1 MSGSM
6 LAHIGAEEA
15 SMPTTVKVSNFG
27 PIARGSVELRPLTV
41 FFGPNNSGKT
51 FLSTLIYGLHK
62 ITNGFSAIPR
72 FDVWHQ
78 WMQRSAM
85 VGSYSQ
91 GSEAVTDLN
100 HFAANVLASS
110 HAIKFDSLPQAYLDL
125 LHEYHTADDGLATV
139 FEEELRYLYNRGSTE
154 ELIQVSSSNRSSMI
168 KLSVHGDQTHSKQ
181 DQAGWDLEATLDG
194 TQCTTNVNIGSSHV
208 INIDKLPEYAWPP
221 YADKDPTHD
230 NLRSALG
237 QLNQIL
243 GMGPSYVGPTK
254 VWFLPASRSGIMLAH
269 RIIAGETMRRATRRG
284 FGDVGEAY
292 ALPGTIAD
300 FVANLL
306 LFTDRRQGK
315 GFQEKLARFVE
326 ANLLLG
332 TVEAHQQKNVVVPAF
347 VYTPDTWEEGIPLAD
362 SSSMV
367 TELAPLVVY
376 LRGFVR
382 SGHTLIIEEP
392 EAHLHPEVQTK
403 VALAIARMVRA
414 GIRLVITTH
423 SDWLLAEISNLIR
436 AGELKDPRSEWGT
449 DPTTPPRLRASEVGV
464 WGFEVDPDSR
474 TSTVKELPFRWIGGV
489 EPPKIFEVAEAM
501 HEQTAQLIREH
512 EDGLGHEIE

>member
-1 MSGSM
+1 
-6 LAHIGAEEA
+6 
-15 SMPTTVKVSNFG
+15 MPTTVKVSNFG
-27 PIARGSVELRPLTV
+27 PIASGSVELRPLTV

-51 FLSTLIYGLHK
+51 FLSTLIYGLHT
-62 ITNGFSAIPR
+62 ITNGFSAIPK
-72 FDVWHQ
+72 FDDWHR
-78 WMQRSAM
+78 WMQRSAT

-91 GSEAVTDLN
+91 SLEAVTDLN
-100 HFAANVLASS
+100 YFAANVLTAS
-110 HAIKFDSLPQAYLDL
+110 HAIEFDSLPQVYLDL
-125 LHEYHTADDGLATV
+125 LNEFHTADDGLATV
-139 FEEELRYLYNRGSTE
+139 FAEELRYLYNRGSTE

-168 KLSVHGDQTHSKQ
+168 KLSVHGDQTHTKQ

-194 TQCTTNVNIGSSHV
+194 TQCTTNVNIGSSYV

-221 YADKDPTHD
+221 YTDEGPADY
-230 NLRSALG
+230 NFRSALE

-243 GMGPSYVGPTK
+243 GMDPSYVGPTK
-254 VWFLPASRSGIMLAH
+254 AWFLPASRSGIMLAH
-269 RIIAGETMRRATRRG
+269 RVIAGETMRRATRRG
-284 FGDVGEAY
+284 FGDVSDAY

-300 FVANLL
+300 FVSNLL
-306 LFTDRRQGK
+306 MFTDRRQWK

-326 ANLLLG
+326 TNLLLG
-332 TVEAHQQKNVVVPAF
+332 TVESHQQKNVIGPAF
-347 VYTPDTWEEGIPLAD
+347 VYTPDAWEEGIPLAD

-382 SGHTLIIEEP
+382 PGHTLIIEEP

-403 VALAIARMVRA
+403 VALAVARMVRA

-436 AGELKDPRSEWGT
+436 AGELEAPRSGPEANPA
-449 DPTTPPRLRASEVGV
+449 DPPRLLASEVGV
-464 WGFEVDPDSR
+464 WGFEIDPDSR
-474 TSTVKELPFRWIGGV
+474 ASTIQELPFKWIGGV
-489 EPPKIFEVAEAM
+489 EPPKIFDIAEAM